1 MLFDLAFF
9 MYGVVAFLGFF
20 GYLYRCRSSARKAE
34 NVEFVIPSVADG
46 RTINALREVVNVLK
60 SRFSGYR
67 VWIVVDEGYD
77 VCIDGVE
84 TVVVPSSFDG
94 KPCKGRALEFFRRNY
109 VKPDTWYCFL
119 DDDSYPLSDDFLYE
133 IPFYEGRGYVGANG
147 VLTPR
152 MGRSH
157 LCYILDHLRLWDD
170 LFIFRL
176 NTGLLG
182 KPYIGFHGELLIL
195 HGKVLKEVGFSLNSI
210 TEDFN
215 YAQKLV
221 RRGYRTWQ
229 SRTKVS
235 IRSPNNIRDLWR
247 QRARW
252 IKGILSDYR
261 SYAPAAVPLI
271 IFKLVGGITS
281 SMIFSPLWLMVP
293 TTTPLAFFGLFGTLY
308 YLTSYIYGI
317 CRVKKW
323 RLLLLSPIL
332 GIFEPISIFYI
343 PKIKGFT
350 VIDKN

>member
-1 MLFDLAFF
+1 MIFDAAFF
-9 MYGVVAFLGFF
+9 MYGVSALLGFLS
-20 GYLYRCRSSARKAE
+20 YPYRCGRSTGKAG

-46 RTINALREVVNVLK
+46 RTINSLREVVDVLR
-60 SRFSGYR
+60 SRFPGYR
-67 VWIVVDEGYD
+67 IWIVVDEGCS
-77 VCIDGVE
+77 VCIEGAE
-84 TVVVPSSFDG
+84 TVAVPSSFPG
-94 KPCKGRALEFFRRNY
+94 KPCKGRALEFFRRSY
-109 VKPDTWYCFL
+109 VKPNTWYCFL

-133 IPFYEGRGYVGANG
+133 ILFYEGRGYVAANG

-182 KPYIGFHGELLIL
+182 KPYIGLHGELLIL
-195 HGKVLKEVGFSLNSI
+195 HGKVLKDISFPLNSI

-221 RRGYRTWQ
+221 RNGYRTWQ

-235 IRSPNNIRDLWR
+235 IRSPNNVKDFWR

-252 IKGILSDYR
+252 MRGILHD
-261 SYAPAAVPLI
+261 L
-271 IFKLVGGITS
+271 KLCNPISMMFVLFRIVGGIAS
-281 SMIFSPLWLMVP
+281 SMLFAPLWLLLP
-293 TTTPLAFFGLFGTLY
+293 ANTPLALFGVFGAAY
-308 YLTSYIYGI
+308 YLSSYIYGI
-317 CRVKKW
+317 CRTRKW
-323 RLLLLSPIL
+323 RLLPLTPIL
-332 GIFEPISIFYI
+332 GLFEPISIFYI
-343 PKIKGFT
+343 PRIKGFT